1 MVSLGTAYPF
11 PDICTYQLLKGIRE
25 MTKTHVD
32 RLLEARERAV
42 ADRRALAAEIT
53 KPYERGR
60 EQLHQRFVELQ
71 AAIDAIDRAIT
82 DEQCIAEKGKPMSL
96 VAPIAT
102 GPARPSPAP
111 AVFDEEEGENMG
123 PGWPLRP

>member
-1 MVSLGTAYPF
+1 
-11 PDICTYQLLKGIRE
+11 

-32 RLLEARERAV
+32 QLLEARERAV
-42 ADRRALAAEIT
+42 ADRRALAAEIA

-82 DEQCIAEKGKPMSL
+82 DERCIVEKGKPMSL
-96 VAPIAT
+96 GQRFLGSNHIRLH
-102 GPARPSPAP
+102 RP
-111 AVFDEEEGENMG
+111 VCRTTCG
-123 PGWPLRP
+123 

>member
-1 MVSLGTAYPF
+1 
-11 PDICTYQLLKGIRE
+11 

-42 ADRRALAAEIT
+42 ADRRALAAEIA

-82 DEQCIAEKGKPMSL
+82 DERCIAEKGKPMPL
-96 VAPIAT
+96 VTPIVA

-111 AVFDEEEGENMG
+111 AALDEEEGGNIG

>member
-1 MVSLGTAYPF
+1 
-11 PDICTYQLLKGIRE
+11 

-32 RLLEARERAV
+32 QLLEARERAV
-42 ADRRALAAEIT
+42 ADRRALAAEIA

-82 DEQCIAEKGKPMSL
+82 DERFIAEKGKPMPL
-96 VAPIAT
+96 VTPIAA

-111 AVFDEEEGENMG
+111 AALGEEEGGNIG

>member
-1 MVSLGTAYPF
+1 
-11 PDICTYQLLKGIRE
+11 

-32 RLLEARERAV
+32 QLLEARERAV
-42 ADRRALAAEIT
+42 ADRRALAAEIA

-82 DEQCIAEKGKPMSL
+82 DERCIVEKGKPMSL
-96 VAPIAT
+96 VAPIAS

-111 AVFDEEEGENMG
+111 PAFDEEQGERIG
-123 PGWPLRP
+123 PGWPLRSPKPKP